1 MISPFRP
8 HLNALM
14 GHRQNLFSIPVC
26 LLYKGGGILARCK
39 VNAELVQNFPYV
51 FTQHRRCNVLSACL
65 Y

>member
-39 VNAELVQNFPYV
+39 K
-51 FTQHRRCNVLSACL
+51 
-65 Y
+65 